1 MLWLVVV
8 LAGHLSNAGAF
19 VIDKILLQ
27 KTIRHPAVYVFFIG
41 SLSLTAF
48 VLLPF
53 GHFALPA
60 TPVLIQSAISGIT
73 FMAALLCF
81 FASLKRS
88 ETTRVVPFFGALIP
102 IWTLFFASSFLG
114 EWLSGR
120 EWYGIIFLII
130 GAIFISYEHSPT
142 ATTIT
147 GSLALLIVF
156 AAGLFALSSTML
168 KAVFNGTD
176 FINGFLWTRL
186 FAFLAVIPLL
196 FLPAVRQSIF
206 PASRTSEPKERPT
219 PLFFVGQTLGALGFV
234 FLAWGTQLAPRVT
247 VVNALQGVQYAFLFL
262 LVAIISYLAPRL
274 INEPLSKSIII
285 QKTIAIIILA
295 AGLILAA

>member
-1 MLWLVVV
+1 MFWLFIV
-8 LAGHLSNAGAF
+8 LAGHLGNAGAF

-41 SLSLTAF
+41 LLSLAAF

-102 IWTLFFASSFLG
+102 IWTLFFASLFLG
-114 EWLSGR
+114 EWLSGG
-120 EWYGIIFLII
+120 EWYGIILLIV
-130 GAIFISYEHSPT
+130 GAILISYEHSKT
-142 ATTIT
+142 AGAIT
-147 GSLALLIVF
+147 KSLALLIVL
-156 AAGLFALSSTML
+156 ATGLFALSSTML

-186 FAFLAVIPLL
+186 FAFLAVIPLM
-196 FLPAVRQSIF
+196 FLPAVRQSIS
-206 PASRTSEPKERPT
+206 PASRANEPGERPNF
-219 PLFFVGQTLGALGFV
+219 LFFVGQTLGALGFV

-247 VVNALQGVQYAFLFL
+247 IVNALQGVQYAFLFL
-262 LVAIISYLAPRL
+262 LVTIISYIAPRL
-274 INEPLSKSIII
+274 IKEPLTKFIII
-285 QKTIAIIILA
+285 QKTMAIIILA
-295 AGLILAA
+295 AGLILVA